1 MYIGTAHCAE
11 MYDPAKT
18 DPTQLIEA
26 RNKILN
32 FLAQLLGNSE
42 I

>member
-1 MYIGTAHCAE
+1 MCIGTAHCAE

-26 RNKILN
+26 LQKQADRRRV
-32 FLAQLLGNSE
+32 
-42 I
+42 